1 MSNGAEPFASHDDL
15 SARPRFDPALR
26 GYDKRQVDRYV
37 EQVDAEVSAL
47 TAARD
52 RAYAQVRDLTAQV
65 QRAQAEAVELRD
77 RPTAVDRAS
86 FRDLGPMVD
95 QILDL
100 AEKQAGQI
108 TDVATRRAED
118 VQGQAEKL
126 LAAAQEQAAR
136 ERRELDEELSARR
149 AEQERVDEERRAAA
163 QAELTAV
170 RELAEKLRVEGQAA
184 HDRAQQEAKRITEQS
199 AQRRAAAQAEL
210 TAVRELAEKLRVE
223 GQAAHDRAQ
232 Q

>member
-1 MSNGAEPFASHDDL
+1 MSNGAEPFAPHDDL
-15 SARPRFDPALR
+15 SGRPRFDPGVARLR
-26 GYDKRQVDRYV
+26 QTSGGPVRRADRRRGERADRRAGPGV
-37 EQVDAEVSAL
+37 RAG
-47 TAARD
+47 ARPD
-52 RAYAQVRDLTAQV
+52 RAG

-77 RPTAVDRAS
+77 RPSAVDRAS

-108 TDVATRRAED
+108 TDVATRRAEE

-149 AEQERVDEERRAAA
+149 PSRSGWTRSGGRPRR
-163 QAELTAV
+163 
-170 RELAEKLRVEGQAA
+170 R
-184 HDRAQQEAKRITEQS
+184 S
-199 AQRRAAAQAEL
+199 
-210 TAVRELAEKLRVE
+210 
-223 GQAAHDRAQ
+223 
-232 Q
+232 